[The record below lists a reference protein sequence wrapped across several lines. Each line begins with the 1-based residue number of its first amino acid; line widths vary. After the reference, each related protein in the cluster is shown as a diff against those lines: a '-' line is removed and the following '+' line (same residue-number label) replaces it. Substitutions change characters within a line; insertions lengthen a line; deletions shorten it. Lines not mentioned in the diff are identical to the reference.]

1 MQLPQY
7 KSVSNLTLEIKATL
21 EMNFRRETVIGEVS
35 NFTAHGS
42 GHWYFTV
49 KDSGAALSCTMWS
62 NNNRKVGFV
71 PKNGMQIIVTGSV
84 SVYPPRGSYQLDVQE
99 MKNVGVG
106 DLQVAFEFL
115 KEKLGKEGL
124 FEAERKRTILS
135 FPAKIGVVTSST
147 GAAWQDIIAVAK
159 RRFPMVE
166 LVLAP
171 ARVQGEGAGESIAA
185 AIAELNNYDDI
196 DVLIVGRGGGS
207 LEDLWAF
214 NEEVTARA
222 IASSRIPVI
231 SAVGHEVDFTIS
243 DFVADLRAATP
254 TAAMELVTQDQNEMS
269 NFLMSSI
276 SALNSLIDKNLASK
290 RDLVNRFVTSPVV
303 STPVNIIR
311 MNSQKLDLAVTQLDN
326 NMSGLIKDLKNR
338 INSAFLH
345 LKANDHKRILK
356 KGFVFVTQDEK
367 IVRISTELNTFKPF
381 NLNFFDDKI
390 LIKGSNE

>member
-35 NFTAHGS
+35 NFVAHGS
-42 GHWYFTV
+42 GHWYFTL
-49 KDSGAALSCTMWS
+49 KDSGAALSCTMWAG
-62 NNNRKVGFV
+62 NNRKVGFL
-71 PKNGMQIIVTGSV
+71 PKNGMQVIVTGSI
-84 SVYPPRGSYQLDVQE
+84 SVYPPRGNYQLDVQE

-124 FEAERKRTILS
+124 FESSRKRRIPV
-135 FPAKIGVVTSST
+135 FPARIGVVTSAT

-171 ARVQGEGAGESIAA
+171 ARVQGEGSAESIAS
-185 AIAELNNYDDI
+185 AIAELNNFEDI
-196 DVLIVGRGGGS
+196 EVLIVGRGGGS
-207 LEDLWAF
+207 FEDLWAF

-222 IASSRIPVI
+222 VAASRIPVI

-254 TAAMELVTQDQNEMS
+254 TAAMELVTPDSGETAMTVMAYQTNMT
-269 NFLMSSI
+269 
-276 SALNSLIDKNLASK
+276 SLIEKNLSRK
-290 RDLVNRFVTSPVV
+290 KELVNRFVTSTVV
-303 STPVNIIR
+303 ATPLNIIKL
-311 MNSQKLDLAVTQLDN
+311 NAQKLDMAISRLDN
-326 NMSGLIKDLKNR
+326 SMSGLLKDFKNR
-338 INSAFLH
+338 VNAALLH

-367 IVRISTELNTFKPF
+367 VVKLSTGLDTLRPF
-381 NLNFFDDKI
+381 NLNFFDNKI
-390 LIKGSNE
+390 LIKGDNE

>member
-35 NFTAHGS
+35 NFVAHGS
-42 GHWYFTV
+42 GHWYFTI
-49 KDSGAALSCTMWS
+49 KDSGAALSCTMWAG
-62 NNNRKVGFV
+62 NNRKVGFL
-71 PKNGMQIIVTGSV
+71 PKNGMQIIVTGSI
-84 SVYPPRGSYQLDVQE
+84 SVYPPRGNYQLDVQE

-124 FEAERKRTILS
+124 FETSRKRPIPV
-135 FPAKIGVVTSST
+135 FPAKIGVVTSAT

-171 ARVQGEGAGESIAA
+171 ARVQGEGSAESIAA
-185 AIAELNNYDDI
+185 AIAELNTFEDI
-196 DVLIVGRGGGS
+196 EVLIVGRGGGS

-214 NEEVTARA
+214 NEEITARA
-222 IASSRIPVI
+222 LAASRIPVI
-231 SAVGHEVDFTIS
+231 SAVGHEVDFTIA

-254 TAAMELVTQDQNEMS
+254 TAAMELVTPDHGETAMTVVAYQTN
-269 NFLMSSI
+269 
-276 SALNSLIDKNLASK
+276 LNSLIEKNLSRK
-290 RDLVNRFVTSPVV
+290 KELVNRFITSPVV
-303 STPVNIIR
+303 ATPLNIIKL
-311 MNSQKLDLAVTQLDN
+311 NSQKLDLAVSQLDN
-326 NMSGLIKDLKNR
+326 SMSGLLKDIKNR
-338 INSAFLH
+338 VNAALLH

-367 IVRISTELNTFKPF
+367 VVKLSTGLDTLRPF
-381 NLNFFDDKI
+381 NLNFFDNKI
-390 LIKGSNE
+390 LIKGDNE

>member
-1 MQLPQY
+1 MQLSQY

-21 EMNFRRETVIGEVS
+21 EMNFRRETVVGEVS

-42 GHWYFTV
+42 GHWYFTL

-62 NNNRKVGFV
+62 NNNRKAGFV
-71 PKNGMQIIVTGSV
+71 PKNGMQIIVTGSI
-84 SVYPPRGSYQLDVQE
+84 SVYPPRGNYQLDVQE

-124 FEAERKRTILS
+124 FDSERKRKISS
-135 FPAKIGVVTSST
+135 FPAKIGVVTSPT

-185 AIAELNNYDDI
+185 AIAELNRFDDI
-196 DVLIVGRGGGS
+196 EVMIVGRGGGS

-222 IASSRIPVI
+222 IVASNIPVI

-254 TAAMELVTQDQNEMS
+254 TAAMELVTQDQNEIS
-269 NFLMSSI
+269 NYLVDSI
-276 SALNSLIDKNLASK
+276 TDLNSLIDDNIKSK
-290 RDLVNRFVTSPVV
+290 RELVNRFVNSPVV
-303 STPVNIIR
+303 STPVSIIR
-311 MNSQKLDLAVTQLDN
+311 LNSQKLDLAVTQLEN
-326 NMSGLIKDLKNR
+326 NMSGYLKDLKNR
-338 INSAFLH
+338 ISSAFLH

-356 KGFVFVTQDEK
+356 KGFVFITQDEK
-367 IVRISTELNTFKPF
+367 IVRMSKELNTLKPF

>member
-21 EMNFRRETVIGEVS
+21 EMNFRRETVVGEVS

-42 GHWYFTV
+42 GHWYFTL

-62 NNNRKVGFV
+62 NNNRKAGFV
-71 PKNGMQIIVTGSV
+71 PKNGMQIIVTGSI
-84 SVYPPRGSYQLDVQE
+84 SVYPPRGNYQLDVQE

-124 FEAERKRTILS
+124 FDSERKRKISS
-135 FPAKIGVVTSST
+135 FPAKIGVVTSPT

-185 AIAELNNYDDI
+185 AIAELNRFDDI
-196 DVLIVGRGGGS
+196 EVMIVGRGGGS

-222 IASSRIPVI
+222 IVASNIPVI

-254 TAAMELVTQDQNEMS
+254 TAAMELVTQDQNEIS
-269 NFLMSSI
+269 NY
-276 SALNSLIDKNLASK
+276 
-290 RDLVNRFVTSPVV
+290 LV
-303 STPVNIIR
+303 
-311 MNSQKLDLAVTQLDN
+311 D
-326 NMSGLIKDLKNR
+326 
-338 INSAFLH
+338 
-345 LKANDHKRILK
+345 
-356 KGFVFVTQDEK
+356 
-367 IVRISTELNTFKPF
+367 
-381 NLNFFDDKI
+381 
-390 LIKGSNE
+390 

>member
-84 SVYPPRGSYQLDVQE
+84 SVYPPRGTYQLDVQE

-124 FEAERKRTILS
+124 FEAARKRKIFS

-269 NFLMSSI
+269 NFLISSI

>member
-35 NFTAHGS
+35 NFIAHGS
-42 GHWYFTV
+42 GHWYFTL
-49 KDSGAALSCTMWS
+49 KDSGAALSCTMWAG
-62 NNNRKVGFV
+62 NNRKVGFM
-71 PKNGMQIIVTGSV
+71 PKNGMQIIVTGSI
-84 SVYPPRGSYQLDVQE
+84 SVYPPRGNYQLDVQE

-106 DLQVAFEFL
+106 DLQIAFEFL

-124 FEAERKRTILS
+124 FEASRKRRIPV
-135 FPAKIGVVTSST
+135 FPAKIGIVTSAT

-171 ARVQGEGAGESIAA
+171 ARVQGEGSAESIAA
-185 AIAELNNYDDI
+185 AIAELNTFDGI
-196 DVLIVGRGGGS
+196 EVLIVGRGGGS

-222 IASSRIPVI
+222 VAASRIPVI

-254 TAAMELVTQDQNEMS
+254 TAAMELVTPDSVETAATMN
-269 NFLMSSI
+269 
-276 SALNSLIDKNLASK
+276 ALRANLTSLIEKNLTRK
-290 RDLVNRFVTSPVV
+290 KELVNRFVTSPVV
-303 STPVNIIR
+303 ATPVNIIKL
-311 MNSQKLDLAVTQLDN
+311 NSQKLDMAVSQLDN
-326 NMSGLIKDLKNR
+326 SMSGMIKDLKNR
-338 INSAFLH
+338 VNAALLH

-367 IVRISTELNTFKPF
+367 LVKISTGLDTLRPF
-381 NLNFFDDKI
+381 NLNFFDNKI
-390 LIKGSNE
+390 LIKGDNE

>member
-35 NFTAHGS
+35 NFIAHGS
-42 GHWYFTV
+42 GHWYFTL
-49 KDSGAALSCTMWS
+49 KDSGAALSCTMWAG
-62 NNNRKVGFV
+62 NNRKVGFM
-71 PKNGMQIIVTGSV
+71 PKNGMQIIVTGSI
-84 SVYPPRGSYQLDVQE
+84 SVYPPRGNYQLDVQE

-106 DLQVAFEFL
+106 DLQIAFEFL

-124 FEAERKRTILS
+124 FEASRKRRIPV
-135 FPAKIGVVTSST
+135 FPAKIGIVTSAT

-171 ARVQGEGAGESIAA
+171 ARVQGEGSAESIAA
-185 AIAELNNYDDI
+185 AIAELNTFDDI
-196 DVLIVGRGGGS
+196 EVLIVGRGGGS

-222 IASSRIPVI
+222 VAASRIPVI

-254 TAAMELVTQDQNEMS
+254 TAAMELVTPDSVETAATMN
-269 NFLMSSI
+269 
-276 SALNSLIDKNLASK
+276 ALRANLTSLIEKNLTRK
-290 RDLVNRFVTSPVV
+290 KELVNRFVTSPVV
-303 STPVNIIR
+303 ATPVNIIKL
-311 MNSQKLDLAVTQLDN
+311 NSQKLDMAVSQLDN
-326 NMSGLIKDLKNR
+326 SMSGMIKDLKNR
-338 INSAFLH
+338 VNAALLH

-367 IVRISTELNTFKPF
+367 LVKISTGLDTLRPF
-381 NLNFFDDKI
+381 NLNFFDNKI
-390 LIKGSNE
+390 LIKGDNE

>member
-35 NFTAHGS
+35 NFVAHGS
-42 GHWYFTV
+42 GHWYFTL
-49 KDSGAALSCTMWS
+49 KDSGAALSCTMWAG
-62 NNNRKVGFV
+62 NNRKVGFL
-71 PKNGMQIIVTGSV
+71 PKNGMQVIVTGSI
-84 SVYPPRGSYQLDVQE
+84 SVYPPRGNYQLDVQE

-124 FEAERKRTILS
+124 FESSRKRRIPV
-135 FPAKIGVVTSST
+135 FPARIGVVTSAT
-147 GAAWQDIIAVAK
+147 GAAWQDIIAVAR

-171 ARVQGEGAGESIAA
+171 ARVQGEGSAESIAS
-185 AIAELNNYDDI
+185 AIAELNNFEDI
-196 DVLIVGRGGGS
+196 EVLIVGRGGGS

-222 IASSRIPVI
+222 VAASRIPVI

-254 TAAMELVTQDQNEMS
+254 TAAMELVTPDSGEIEITVLAYQAS
-269 NFLMSSI
+269 LT
-276 SALNSLIDKNLASK
+276 SLIEKNLSRK
-290 RDLVNRFVTSPVV
+290 KELVNRFVTSPVV
-303 STPVNIIR
+303 ATPLNIIKL
-311 MNSQKLDLAVTQLDN
+311 NSQKLDMAVSQLDN
-326 NMSGLIKDLKNR
+326 SMSGLMKDMKNR
-338 INSAFLH
+338 VNAALLH

-356 KGFVFVTQDEK
+356 KGFVFVTQNEK
-367 IVRISTELNTFKPF
+367 VIKVSTGLDTIRPF
-381 NLNFFDDKI
+381 NLNFFDNKI
-390 LIKGSNE
+390 LIKGDNE

>member
-35 NFTAHGS
+35 NFVAHGS
-42 GHWYFTV
+42 GHWYFTI
-49 KDSGAALSCTMWS
+49 KDSGAALSCTMWAG
-62 NNNRKVGFV
+62 NNRKVGFL
-71 PKNGMQIIVTGSV
+71 PKNGMQIIVTGSI
-84 SVYPPRGSYQLDVQE
+84 SVYPPRGNYQLDVQE

-124 FEAERKRTILS
+124 FETSRKRRIPV
-135 FPAKIGVVTSST
+135 FPAKIGVVTSAT

-171 ARVQGEGAGESIAA
+171 ARVQGEGSAESIAA
-185 AIAELNNYDDI
+185 AVAELNTFEDI
-196 DVLIVGRGGGS
+196 EVLIVGRGGGS

-214 NEEVTARA
+214 NEEITARA
-222 IASSRIPVI
+222 LAASRIPVI
-231 SAVGHEVDFTIS
+231 SAVGHEVDFTIA

-254 TAAMELVTQDQNEMS
+254 TAAMELVTPDHGETAMTVVAYQTN
-269 NFLMSSI
+269 LI
-276 SALNSLIDKNLASK
+276 SLIEKNLSRK
-290 RDLVNRFVTSPVV
+290 KELVNRFITSPVV
-303 STPVNIIR
+303 ATPLNIIKL
-311 MNSQKLDLAVTQLDN
+311 NSQKLDLAVSQLDN
-326 NMSGLIKDLKNR
+326 SMSGLLKDIKNR
-338 INSAFLH
+338 VNAALLH

-367 IVRISTELNTFKPF
+367 VVKLSTGLDTLRPF
-381 NLNFFDDKI
+381 NLNFFDNKI
-390 LIKGSNE
+390 LIKGDNE

>member
-35 NFTAHGS
+35 NFVAHGS
-42 GHWYFTV
+42 GHWYFTI
-49 KDSGAALSCTMWS
+49 KDSGAALSCTMWAG
-62 NNNRKVGFV
+62 NNRKVGFL
-71 PKNGMQIIVTGSV
+71 PKNGMQIIVTGSI
-84 SVYPPRGSYQLDVQE
+84 SVYPPRGNYQLDVQE

-124 FEAERKRTILS
+124 FETSRKRRIPV
-135 FPAKIGVVTSST
+135 FPAKIGVVTSAT

-171 ARVQGEGAGESIAA
+171 ARVQGEGSAESIAA
-185 AIAELNNYDDI
+185 AIAELNTFEDI
-196 DVLIVGRGGGS
+196 EVLIVGRGGGS

-214 NEEVTARA
+214 NEEITARA
-222 IASSRIPVI
+222 LAASRIPVI
-231 SAVGHEVDFTIS
+231 SAVGHEVDFTIA

-254 TAAMELVTQDQNEMS
+254 TAAMELVTPDHGETAMTVVAYQTN
-269 NFLMSSI
+269 LI
-276 SALNSLIDKNLASK
+276 SLIEKNLSRK
-290 RDLVNRFVTSPVV
+290 KELVNRFITSPVV
-303 STPVNIIR
+303 ATPLNIIKL
-311 MNSQKLDLAVTQLDN
+311 NSQKLDLAVSQLDN
-326 NMSGLIKDLKNR
+326 SMSGLLKDIKNR
-338 INSAFLH
+338 VNAALLH

-367 IVRISTELNTFKPF
+367 VVKLSTGLDTLRPF

-390 LIKGSNE
+390 LIKGDNE

>member
-35 NFTAHGS
+35 NFVAHGS
-42 GHWYFTV
+42 GHWYFTI
-49 KDSGAALSCTMWS
+49 KDSGAALSCTMWAG
-62 NNNRKVGFV
+62 NNRKVGFL
-71 PKNGMQIIVTGSV
+71 PKNGMQIIVTGSI
-84 SVYPPRGSYQLDVQE
+84 SVYPPRGNYQLDVQE

-124 FEAERKRTILS
+124 FETSRKRRIPV
-135 FPAKIGVVTSST
+135 FPAKIGVVTSAT

-171 ARVQGEGAGESIAA
+171 ARVQGEGSAESIAA
-185 AIAELNNYDDI
+185 AVAELNTFEDI
-196 DVLIVGRGGGS
+196 EVLIVGRGGGS

-214 NEEVTARA
+214 NEEITARA
-222 IASSRIPVI
+222 LAASRIPVI
-231 SAVGHEVDFTIS
+231 SAVGHEVDFTIA

-254 TAAMELVTQDQNEMS
+254 TAAMELVTPDHGETAMTVVAYQTN
-269 NFLMSSI
+269 
-276 SALNSLIDKNLASK
+276 LNSLIEKNLSRK
-290 RDLVNRFVTSPVV
+290 KELVNRFITSPVV
-303 STPVNIIR
+303 ATPLNIIKL
-311 MNSQKLDLAVTQLDN
+311 NSQKLDLAVSQLDN
-326 NMSGLIKDLKNR
+326 SMSGLLKDIKNR
-338 INSAFLH
+338 VNAALLH

-367 IVRISTELNTFKPF
+367 VVKLSTGLDTLRPF

-390 LIKGSNE
+390 LIKGDNE

>member
-35 NFTAHGS
+35 NFVAHGS
-42 GHWYFTV
+42 GHWYFTI
-49 KDSGAALSCTMWS
+49 KDSGAALSCTMWAG
-62 NNNRKVGFV
+62 NNRKVGFL
-71 PKNGMQIIVTGSV
+71 PKNGMQIIVTGSI
-84 SVYPPRGSYQLDVQE
+84 SVYPPRGNYQLDVQE

-124 FEAERKRTILS
+124 FETSRKRRIPV
-135 FPAKIGVVTSST
+135 FPAKIGVVTSAT

-171 ARVQGEGAGESIAA
+171 ARVQGEGSAESIAA
-185 AIAELNNYDDI
+185 AIAELNTFEDI
-196 DVLIVGRGGGS
+196 EVLIVGRGGGS

-214 NEEVTARA
+214 NEEITVRA
-222 IASSRIPVI
+222 LAASRIPVI
-231 SAVGHEVDFTIS
+231 SAVGHEVDFTIA

-254 TAAMELVTQDQNEMS
+254 TAAMELVTPDHGETAMTVVAYQTN
-269 NFLMSSI
+269 
-276 SALNSLIDKNLASK
+276 LNSLIEKNLSRK
-290 RDLVNRFVTSPVV
+290 KELVNRFITSPVV
-303 STPVNIIR
+303 ATPLNIIKL
-311 MNSQKLDLAVTQLDN
+311 NSQKLDLAVSQLDN
-326 NMSGLIKDLKNR
+326 SMSGLLKDIKNR
-338 INSAFLH
+338 VNAALLH

-367 IVRISTELNTFKPF
+367 VVKLSTGLDTLRPF
-381 NLNFFDDKI
+381 NLNFFDNKI
-390 LIKGSNE
+390 LIKGDNE

>member
-35 NFTAHGS
+35 NFVAHGS
-42 GHWYFTV
+42 GHWYFTI
-49 KDSGAALSCTMWS
+49 KDSGAALSCTMWAG
-62 NNNRKVGFV
+62 NNRKVGFL
-71 PKNGMQIIVTGSV
+71 PKNGMQIIVTGSI
-84 SVYPPRGSYQLDVQE
+84 SVYPPRGNYQLDVQE

-124 FEAERKRTILS
+124 FETSRKRRIPV
-135 FPAKIGVVTSST
+135 FPAKIGVVTSAT

-171 ARVQGEGAGESIAA
+171 ARVQGEGSAESIAA
-185 AIAELNNYDDI
+185 AIAELNTFEDI
-196 DVLIVGRGGGS
+196 EVLIVGRGGGS

-214 NEEVTARA
+214 NEEITARA
-222 IASSRIPVI
+222 LAASRIPVI
-231 SAVGHEVDFTIS
+231 SAVGHEVDFTIA

-254 TAAMELVTQDQNEMS
+254 TAAMELVTPDHGETAMTVVAYQTN
-269 NFLMSSI
+269 
-276 SALNSLIDKNLASK
+276 LNSLIEKNLSRK
-290 RDLVNRFVTSPVV
+290 KELVNRFITSPVV
-303 STPVNIIR
+303 ATPLNIIKL
-311 MNSQKLDLAVTQLDN
+311 NSQKLDLAVSQLDN
-326 NMSGLIKDLKNR
+326 SMSGLLKDIKNR
-338 INSAFLH
+338 VNAALLH

-367 IVRISTELNTFKPF
+367 VVKLSTGLDTLRPF
-381 NLNFFDDKI
+381 NLNFFDNKI
-390 LIKGSNE
+390 LIKGDNE

>member
-84 SVYPPRGSYQLDVQE
+84 SVYPPRGTYQLDVQE

-124 FEAERKRTILS
+124 FETARKRTIFS

-254 TAAMELVTQDQNEMS
+254 TAAMELVTQDQNEIS

-326 NMSGLIKDLKNR
+326 NMSGLIKELKNR

-367 IVRISTELNTFKPF
+367 IVRISTELNTLKPF